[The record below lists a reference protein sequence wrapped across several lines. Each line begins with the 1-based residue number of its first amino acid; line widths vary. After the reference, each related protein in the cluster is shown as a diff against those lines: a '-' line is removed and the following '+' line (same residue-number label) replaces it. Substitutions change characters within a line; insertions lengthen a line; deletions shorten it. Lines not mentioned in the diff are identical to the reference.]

1 MTEAQ
6 RCWPAVIGVL
16 DLDPV
21 ERPSARV
28 GRQFSLCD
36 HTLEVVD
43 FYLFKYQLPD
53 AFHVCD
59 IDEPLRVVEGVAQ
72 TGLPLGKLQLTQIAL
87 AR

>member
-1 MTEAQ
+1 
-6 RCWPAVIGVL
+6 
-16 DLDPV
+16 
-21 ERPSARV
+21 
-28 GRQFSLCD
+28 
-36 HTLEVVD
+36 VD